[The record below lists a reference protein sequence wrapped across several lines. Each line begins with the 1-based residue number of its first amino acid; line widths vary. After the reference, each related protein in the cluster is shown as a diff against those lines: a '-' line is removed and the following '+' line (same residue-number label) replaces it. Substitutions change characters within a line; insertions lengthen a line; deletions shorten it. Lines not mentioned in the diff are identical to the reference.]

1 MGRKDRKKKITAI
14 GLAAL
19 MILGT
24 LGNTGVTAR
33 AEDTESEA
41 AVEQNVETTESPETE
56 LAVQEMAAEE
66 AESVALQNK
75 EAEEPVAAEAPAEET
90 TPEKPAQEEP
100 KTEETVREEPAPGE
114 TESENAAPEEVK
126 SENENPEEVSAET
139 VPENTVS
146 GETPVETPSEESVST
161 QSAENPDSIVENIAP
176 QTEESGQPVA
186 FTGEV
191 HDLNNTKLTINSEN
205 RDQFNGKVITG
216 TLENQGVNQFV
227 IDGVEISLTFRDLT
241 VQNAGAYN
249 NSPAS
254 GLVLKKGAVLHL
266 TLEGTNVLKA
276 GFAGAG
282 ITVPEG
288 CTLEITGNSTGI
300 LEATGGGGWN
310 AGAGIGA
317 DGRSNQSVG
326 TIIIRG
332 GTVKATGNNSYSYG
346 SVSAASAGIGG
357 TTESKSG
364 TIQITGG
371 TVTAV
376 GGMYAAGIG
385 GGSNGRT
392 EKIEISGGTITVI
405 GGSQYSYSGAAIGS
419 GHNSWNASEG
429 GEKLSCGEILITNG
443 TIHAEGNIGYGT
455 KLDLSENEGGSVDI
469 TGPVQLELT
478 RGEIAPR
485 KAGSTYGYYKTEF
498 QIYDTRLGTETK
510 EHSAI
515 VQVGEQAYS
524 CKLQINEAY
533 TGKLIFGMLDTK
545 GLLKQGTAI
554 KVIDTV
560 TNLFWESSL
569 SFTEEGDHTVSIGKP
584 FYPVNLCFMDSS
596 ITGEIEI
603 KSLKV
608 TDENNEEYT
617 AANGRLANSTVI
629 QPETGKPETGTLRA
643 WLPEG
648 TYTFT
653 IDTGKPE
660 WGTNG
665 VITVQGTVKA
675 DSNGTTIIAYR
686 GDTAVMQD
694 DIDLSKGDITFG
706 VSNGLLTISMT
717 DAEGNARYY
726 ENQPWDLTYTIT
738 TSAVTDHQVRIY
750 LAEDYRLNLKL
761 KNVQIDR
768 TNIGYDFNQLKGAI
782 SLSTEGTVALYL
794 EGENSI
800 RCKTGVILMEKIRN
814 PSQDLLRNCHL
825 IFEESS
831 GSLFASGGQS
841 TPVIGAYSSSG
852 SIEINGGN
860 LTVQASSA
868 YKTKP
873 AAIGVGNEGE
883 AEIKIRGGVIL
894 ASTNGDGT
902 AIGPQRCSDDFQ
914 KDGSASVEIS
924 GGEVTVEN
932 TTGNTALG
940 KTSTNG
946 CNLNISGGNVIVK
959 QGAIDADTLVIAGG
973 SIYRS
978 DGGEA
983 EIRPTAKNGT
993 GADAQNVY
1001 YARADVS
1008 EIYGKNAAV
1017 TGVEG
1022 FQGYQFQNMKTD
1034 DKGVLHIYLPAE
1046 EGNLLSGTFAG
1057 ITYQGTKEDP
1067 IVLSNFQMKLG
1078 QIGTDSADV
1087 EFQGIE
1093 KGGTIY
1099 YTCSGKEASVED
1111 LIQRGTKITLN
1122 GKNGAAKLENLT
1134 PGETYTISAAYVVN
1148 GKHGGVRSYTFRC
1161 ESAEP
1166 PLVNGVYEISTAEQM
1181 VWFGKYVNTDHPE
1194 AKGKLMADIDLSGIT
1209 WEPMCP
1215 DGEGYTG
1222 VFDGNGHVIRNL
1234 SISQSVNNK
1243 RIYNY
1248 RTTGFFAYLGVEAV
1262 LQNLGIENA
1271 EIKTSGLCTYG
1282 GVLVGVAAYAKM
1294 QNCYSSGTIV
1304 FEKVTYAGGVIGY
1317 LFEMNKDQDCSH
1329 LYTTYEKLI
1338 GSNGSSKNIS
1348 PSFFVAKTEGDVKQ
1362 QGTGKTLEQFK
1373 SGEVTWLLNDQKS
1386 DDSVVWRQTL
1396 ATNAFPGF
1404 HGRIVYTN
1412 EAGTYQN
1419 DTFETPT
1426 AELFTFVP
1434 PENLEQNGEKKE
1446 ASVYL
1451 NSGITGM
1458 GTFTVRYKKSDETS
1472 YLASAPTE
1480 AGAYEVWISLSDG
1493 TRYNGGELQMGTFTI
1508 TEPEI
1513 VSVSITWGSLEFEYQ
1528 DSKWNP
1534 ETCKYTESGW
1544 TTTQENDASI
1554 TVTNNGNVDVDVEYR
1569 FTAAEDLTEVKN
1581 LQGIF
1586 VDEEDQPM
1594 YTLSVPADN
1603 VPRKTELRLESDK
1616 PTKSFDKTIGT
1627 INIVIKE

>member
-75 EAEEPVAAEAPAEET
+75 EAEEPVAAEVPAEET

-371 TVTAV
+371 NVTAV

-392 EKIEISGGTITVI
+392 EKIEISGGTITAI
-405 GGSQYSYSGAAIGS
+405 GGSQYNYSGAAIGS

-429 GEKLSCGEILITNG
+429 GEKLSCGEIIISNG
-443 TIHAEGNIGYGT
+443 IIHAEGNIGYGT

-478 RGEIAPR
+478 RGEIVPR
-485 KAGSTYGYYKTEF
+485 KAGSTYKYYQTRF
-498 QIYDTRLGTETK
+498 QIYDTRFGTETA
-510 EHSAI
+510 EHSAV
-515 VQVGEQAYS
+515 VQLGNQMFS
-524 CKLQINEAY
+524 CKLSISEAY
-533 TGKLIFGMLDTK
+533 TGTISLGVVDTQ
-545 GLLKQGTAI
+545 GVLKQD
-554 KVIDTV
+554 IDVNIVDMNANRNWQSTV
-560 TNLFWESSL
+560 
-569 SFTEEGDHTVSIGKP
+569 SFTEEGEQTVSIGKP
-584 FYPVNLCFMDSS
+584 FYPVNLCFMDSA

-883 AEIKIRGGVIL
+883 AEIKIRGG
-894 ASTNGDGT
+894 
-902 AIGPQRCSDDFQ
+902 
-914 KDGSASVEIS
+914 
-924 GGEVTVEN
+924 EVTVEN

-1017 TGVEG
+1017 TDVEG
-1022 FQGYQFQNMKTD
+1022 LQGYQFQNMKTD

-1099 YTCSGKEASVED
+1099 YTCSDKEASVED
-1111 LIQRGTKITLN
+1111 LIQRGTQITLN

-1181 VWFGKYVNTDHPE
+1181 VWFGKYVNTNPE

-1215 DGEGYTG
+1215 DGDGYTG

-1234 SISQSVNNK
+1234 SISQSVNNEW
-1243 RIYNY
+1243 IYNY
-1248 RTTGFFAYLGVEAV
+1248 RTTGFFAYLGAEAV

-1271 EIKTSGLCTYG
+1271 EIKTSDLCTYG

-1304 FEKVTYAGGVIGY
+1304 FKNVTYAGGVIGY

-1348 PSFFVAKTEGDVKQ
+1348 PSFFVAETEGDVKR

-1480 AGAYEVWISLSDG
+1480 AGTYEVWISLSDG

>member
-186 FTGEV
+186 FTGEG

-241 VQNAGAYN
+241 VQNADAYN
-249 NSPAS
+249 NSSAS

-371 TVTAV
+371 NVTAV

-392 EKIEISGGTITVI
+392 EKIEISGGTITAI
-405 GGSQYSYSGAAIGS
+405 GGSQYNYSGAAIGS
-419 GHNSWNASEG
+419 GHNSWNASLG
-429 GEKLSCGEILITNG
+429 GEKLSCGEIIISNG
-443 TIHAEGNIGYGT
+443 IIHAEGNIGYGT

-478 RGEIAPR
+478 RGEIVPR
-485 KAGSTYGYYKTEF
+485 KAGSTYKYYQTRF
-498 QIYDTRLGTETK
+498 QIYDTRFGTETA
-510 EHSAI
+510 EHSAV
-515 VQVGEQAYS
+515 VQLGNQIFS
-524 CKLQINEAY
+524 CKLSISEAY
-533 TGKLIFGMLDTK
+533 TGTISLGVVDTQ
-545 GLLKQGTAI
+545 GVLKQD
-554 KVIDTV
+554 IDVNIVDMNANSNWQSTV
-560 TNLFWESSL
+560 

-584 FYPVNLCFMDSS
+584 FYPVNLCFMDSA

-629 QPETGKPETGTLRA
+629 QTETGKPETGMLHA

-675 DSNGTTIIAYR
+675 DSNGTTILAYR

-717 DAEGNARYY
+717 DAEGKARYY

-738 TSAVTDHQVRIY
+738 TSAVTDHQVRIH

-814 PSQDLLRNCHL
+814 PNQDLLRNCHL

-883 AEIKIRGGVIL
+883 AEIKIR
-894 ASTNGDGT
+894 
-902 AIGPQRCSDDFQ
+902 
-914 KDGSASVEIS
+914 

-1017 TGVEG
+1017 TDVKG

-1099 YTCSGKEASVED
+1099 YTCSDKEASVED
-1111 LIQRGTKITLN
+1111 LIQRGTQITLN

-1181 VWFGKYVNTDHPE
+1181 VWFGKHVNTDPE

-1215 DGEGYTG
+1215 NGKGYTG

-1234 SISQSVNNK
+1234 SISQSVNNE

-1271 EIKTSGLCTYG
+1271 EIKTSDLCTYG

-1304 FEKVTYAGGVIGY
+1304 FENVTYAGGVIGY

-1329 LYTTYEKLI
+1329 LYTTYKKLI

-1348 PSFFVAKTEGDVKQ
+1348 PSFFVAETEGDVKW

-1480 AGAYEVWISLSDG
+1480 AGTYEVWISLSDG

-1569 FTAAEDLTEVKN
+1569 FTAAEDLTEVKS

-1594 YTLSVPADN
+1594 ATLSVPADN

>member
-249 NSPAS
+249 NSSAS

-392 EKIEISGGTITVI
+392 EKIEISGGTITAI

-419 GHNSWNASEG
+419 GHNSWNASKG
-429 GEKLSCGEILITNG
+429 GEKLSCGEIIISNG
-443 TIHAEGNIGYGT
+443 IIHAEGNIGYGT

-478 RGEIAPR
+478 RGEIVPR
-485 KAGSTYGYYKTEF
+485 KAGSTYKYYQTRF
-498 QIYDTRLGTETK
+498 QIYDTRFGTETA
-510 EHSAI
+510 EHSAV
-515 VQVGEQAYS
+515 VQLGNQIFS
-524 CKLQINEAY
+524 CKLSISEAY
-533 TGKLIFGMLDTK
+533 TGTISLGVVDTQ
-545 GLLKQGTAI
+545 GVLKQD
-554 KVIDTV
+554 IDVNIVDMNANSNWQSTV
-560 TNLFWESSL
+560 

-1544 TTTQENDASI
+1544 TTIQENDASI

>member
-33 AEDTESEA
+33 
-41 AVEQNVETTESPETE
+41 
-56 LAVQEMAAEE
+56 AEE

-371 TVTAV
+371 NVTAV

-392 EKIEISGGTITVI
+392 EKIEISGGTITAI
-405 GGSQYSYSGAAIGS
+405 GGSQYNYSGAAIGS
-419 GHNSWNASEG
+419 GHNSWNASLG

-478 RGEIAPR
+478 RGEIVPR
-485 KAGSTYGYYKTEF
+485 KAGSTYKYYQTRF
-498 QIYDTRLGTETK
+498 QIYDTRFGTETA
-510 EHSAI
+510 EHSAV
-515 VQVGEQAYS
+515 VQLGNQMFS
-524 CKLQINEAY
+524 CKLSISEAY
-533 TGKLIFGMLDTK
+533 TGTISLGVVDTQ
-545 GLLKQGTAI
+545 GVLKQD
-554 KVIDTV
+554 IDVNIVDMNANRNWQSTV
-560 TNLFWESSL
+560 
-569 SFTEEGDHTVSIGKP
+569 SFTEEGEQTVSIGKP

-675 DSNGTTIIAYR
+675 DSNGTTILAYR

-868 YKTKP
+868 YETKP

-883 AEIKIRGGVIL
+883 AEIKIR
-894 ASTNGDGT
+894 
-902 AIGPQRCSDDFQ
+902 
-914 KDGSASVEIS
+914 

-1017 TGVEG
+1017 TDVEG

-1099 YTCSGKEASVED
+1099 YTCSDKEASVED
-1111 LIQRGTKITLN
+1111 LIQRGTQITLN

-1134 PGETYTISAAYVVN
+1134 SGETYTISAAYVVN

-1181 VWFGKYVNTDHPE
+1181 VWFGKYVNTDPE

-1234 SISQSVNNK
+1234 SISQSVNNE
-1243 RIYNY
+1243 RIYNH

-1271 EIKTSGLCTYG
+1271 EIKTSDLCTYG

-1304 FEKVTYAGGVIGY
+1304 FENVTYAGGVIGY
-1317 LFEMNKDQDCSH
+1317 LFEMNKAQDCSH

-1348 PSFFVAKTEGDVKQ
+1348 PSFFVAETEGDVKR

-1458 GTFTVRYKKSDETS
+1458 GTFTVRYKKSGGTT

-1480 AGAYEVWISLSDG
+1480 VGAYEVWISLSDG
-1493 TRYNGGELQMGTFTI
+1493 TRYNGGELQIGTFTI

-1513 VSVSITWGSLEFEYQ
+1513 VSVDITWGSLEFKYQ
-1528 DSKWNP
+1528 DGKWDP

-1544 TTTQENDASI
+1544 TTEQEDDASI
-1554 TVTNNGNVDVDVEYR
+1554 TVTNSGNVAVDVEYR
-1569 FTAAEDLTEVKN
+1569 FTTAEDLTEVEH
-1581 LQGIF
+1581 LQGSF
-1586 VDEEDQPM
+1586 VDENEKPLD
-1594 YTLSVPADN
+1594 TLSVPADN
-1603 VPRKTELRLESDK
+1603 MPRKTELRLESDK

-1627 INIVIKE
+1627 ITIVIKE

>member
-241 VQNAGAYN
+241 VQNAGAYS

-392 EKIEISGGTITVI
+392 EKIEISGGTITAI

-429 GEKLSCGEILITNG
+429 GEKLSCGEIIISNG
-443 TIHAEGNIGYGT
+443 IIHAEGNIGYGT

-478 RGEIAPR
+478 RGEIVPR
-485 KAGSTYGYYKTEF
+485 KAGSTYKYYQTRF
-498 QIYDTRLGTETK
+498 QIYDTRFGTETA
-510 EHSAI
+510 EHSAV
-515 VQVGEQAYS
+515 VQLGNQIFS
-524 CKLQINEAY
+524 CKLSISEAY
-533 TGKLIFGMLDTK
+533 TGTISLGVVDTQ
-545 GLLKQGTAI
+545 GVLKQD
-554 KVIDTV
+554 IDVNIVDMNANRNWQSTV
-560 TNLFWESSL
+560 

-1099 YTCSGKEASVED
+1099 YTCSDKEASVED
-1111 LIQRGTKITLN
+1111 LIQRGTQITLN
-1122 GKNGAAKLENLT
+1122 GKNRAAKLENLT

-1234 SISQSVNNK
+1234 SISQSVNNEQ
-1243 RIYNY
+1243 IYNH
-1248 RTTGFFAYLGVEAV
+1248 RTTGFFAYLGVKAV

-1271 EIKTSGLCTYG
+1271 EIKTSDFCTYG

-1304 FEKVTYAGGVIGY
+1304 FENVTYAGGVIGY

-1348 PSFFVAKTEGDVKQ
+1348 PSFFVAETEEDVKL

-1458 GTFTVRYKKSDETS
+1458 GTFTVRYKKSNETS

-1480 AGAYEVWISLSDG
+1480 AGTYEVWISLSDG

-1594 YTLSVPADN
+1594 DTLSVPADN

>member
-249 NSPAS
+249 NSSAS

-392 EKIEISGGTITVI
+392 EKIEISGGTITAI

-498 QIYDTRLGTETK
+498 QIYDTRLGTETE

-1017 TGVEG
+1017 TDVEG
-1022 FQGYQFQNMKTD
+1022 LQGYQFQNMKTD

-1099 YTCSGKEASVED
+1099 YTCSEKEASVED

-1181 VWFGKYVNTDHPE
+1181 VWFGKYVNTDPK
-1194 AKGKLMADIDLSGIT
+1194 AKGKLMADIDLSGIK

-1234 SISQSVNNK
+1234 SISQSVNNE
-1243 RIYNY
+1243 RINNH

-1262 LQNLGIENA
+1262 LRNLGIENA

-1304 FEKVTYAGGVIGY
+1304 FENVTYAGGVIGY
-1317 LFEMNKDQDCSH
+1317 LFEMNKAQDCSH

-1348 PSFFVAKTEGDVKQ
+1348 SSFFVAKTEGDVKQ

-1480 AGAYEVWISLSDG
+1480 AGTYEVWISLSDG

-1594 YTLSVPADN
+1594 ATLSVPADN

>member
-249 NSPAS
+249 NSSAS

-419 GHNSWNASEG
+419 GHNSWNASFG

-498 QIYDTRLGTETK
+498 QIYDTRLGTETE

-584 FYPVNLCFMDSS
+584 FYPVNLCFMDSA

-629 QPETGKPETGTLRA
+629 QTETGKPETGMLHA

-675 DSNGTTIIAYR
+675 DSNGTTILAYR

-914 KDGSASVEIS
+914 TDGSASVEIS

-993 GADAQNVY
+993 GADA
-1001 YARADVS
+1001 
-1008 EIYGKNAAV
+1008 
-1017 TGVEG
+1017 
-1022 FQGYQFQNMKTD
+1022 
-1034 DKGVLHIYLPAE
+1034 
-1046 EGNLLSGTFAG
+1046 
-1057 ITYQGTKEDP
+1057 
-1067 IVLSNFQMKLG
+1067 
-1078 QIGTDSADV
+1078 
-1087 EFQGIE
+1087 
-1093 KGGTIY
+1093 
-1099 YTCSGKEASVED
+1099 
-1111 LIQRGTKITLN
+1111 
-1122 GKNGAAKLENLT
+1122 
-1134 PGETYTISAAYVVN
+1134 
-1148 GKHGGVRSYTFRC
+1148 
-1161 ESAEP
+1161 
-1166 PLVNGVYEISTAEQM
+1166 
-1181 VWFGKYVNTDHPE
+1181 
-1194 AKGKLMADIDLSGIT
+1194 
-1209 WEPMCP
+1209 
-1215 DGEGYTG
+1215 
-1222 VFDGNGHVIRNL
+1222 
-1234 SISQSVNNK
+1234 
-1243 RIYNY
+1243 
-1248 RTTGFFAYLGVEAV
+1248 
-1262 LQNLGIENA
+1262 
-1271 EIKTSGLCTYG
+1271 
-1282 GVLVGVAAYAKM
+1282 
-1294 QNCYSSGTIV
+1294 
-1304 FEKVTYAGGVIGY
+1304 
-1317 LFEMNKDQDCSH
+1317 
-1329 LYTTYEKLI
+1329 
-1338 GSNGSSKNIS
+1338 
-1348 PSFFVAKTEGDVKQ
+1348 
-1362 QGTGKTLEQFK
+1362 
-1373 SGEVTWLLNDQKS
+1373 
-1386 DDSVVWRQTL
+1386 
-1396 ATNAFPGF
+1396 
-1404 HGRIVYTN
+1404 
-1412 EAGTYQN
+1412 
-1419 DTFETPT
+1419 
-1426 AELFTFVP
+1426 
-1434 PENLEQNGEKKE
+1434 
-1446 ASVYL
+1446 
-1451 NSGITGM
+1451 
-1458 GTFTVRYKKSDETS
+1458 
-1472 YLASAPTE
+1472 
-1480 AGAYEVWISLSDG
+1480 
-1493 TRYNGGELQMGTFTI
+1493 
-1508 TEPEI
+1508 
-1513 VSVSITWGSLEFEYQ
+1513 
-1528 DSKWNP
+1528 
-1534 ETCKYTESGW
+1534 
-1544 TTTQENDASI
+1544 
-1554 TVTNNGNVDVDVEYR
+1554 
-1569 FTAAEDLTEVKN
+1569 
-1581 LQGIF
+1581 
-1586 VDEEDQPM
+1586 
-1594 YTLSVPADN
+1594 
-1603 VPRKTELRLESDK
+1603 
-1616 PTKSFDKTIGT
+1616 
-1627 INIVIKE
+1627 

>member
-249 NSPAS
+249 NSSAS

-332 GTVKATGNNSYSYG
+332 GTVKATGNNSYSCG

-392 EKIEISGGTITVI
+392 EKIEISGGTITAI

-419 GHNSWNASEG
+419 GHNSWNASES

-584 FYPVNLCFMDSS
+584 FYPVNLCFMDSA

-629 QPETGKPETGTLRA
+629 QTETGKPETGMLHA

-694 DIDLSKGDITFG
+694 DIDLSKGDIIFG

-717 DAEGNARYY
+717 DAEGKARYY

-883 AEIKIRGGVIL
+883 AEIKIR
-894 ASTNGDGT
+894 
-902 AIGPQRCSDDFQ
+902 
-914 KDGSASVEIS
+914 

-1099 YTCSGKEASVED
+1099 YTCSDKEASVED
-1111 LIQRGTKITLN
+1111 LIQRGTQITLN

-1181 VWFGKYVNTDHPE
+1181 VWFGKYVNTDPK
-1194 AKGKLMADIDLSGIT
+1194 AKGKLMADIDLSGIK

-1234 SISQSVNNK
+1234 SISQSVNNEW
-1243 RIYNY
+1243 INNH

-1262 LQNLGIENA
+1262 LRNLGIENA

-1304 FEKVTYAGGVIGY
+1304 FKNVTYAGGVIGY

-1480 AGAYEVWISLSDG
+1480 AGTYEVWISLSDG

>member
-186 FTGEV
+186 TGEV

-249 NSPAS
+249 NSSAS

-266 TLEGTNVLKA
+266 TLEGTNVLKG

-371 TVTAV
+371 NVTAV

-385 GGSNGRT
+385 GGANGRT
-392 EKIEISGGTITVI
+392 EKIEISSGTITVI

-419 GHNSWNASEG
+419 GHNSWNASKG

-498 QIYDTRLGTETK
+498 QIYDTRLGTETE

-584 FYPVNLCFMDSS
+584 FYPVNLCFMDSA

-675 DSNGTTIIAYR
+675 DSNGTTILAYR

-717 DAEGNARYY
+717 DAEGKARYY
-726 ENQPWDLTYTIT
+726 ENQPWNLTYTIT

-902 AIGPQRCSDDFQ
+902 AIGPQRCSDNFQ
-914 KDGSASVEIS
+914 TDGSASVEIS

-1017 TGVEG
+1017 TDVKG

-1099 YTCSGKEASVED
+1099 YTCSDKEASVED
-1111 LIQRGTKITLN
+1111 LIQRGTQITLN

-1181 VWFGKYVNTDHPE
+1181 VWFGKHVNTDPE

-1215 DGEGYTG
+1215 NGKGYTG

-1243 RIYNY
+1243 RINNH

-1271 EIKTSGLCTYG
+1271 EIKTSDLCTYG

-1304 FEKVTYAGGVIGY
+1304 FKNVTYAGGVIGY

-1329 LYTTYEKLI
+1329 LYTTYKKLI

-1348 PSFFVAKTEGDVKQ
+1348 PSFFVAETKGDVKG

-1480 AGAYEVWISLSDG
+1480 AGTYEVWISLSDG

-1594 YTLSVPADN
+1594 DTPLSVPADN

>member
-249 NSPAS
+249 TSPAS

-317 DGRSNQSVG
+317 DGKSNQSVG

-385 GGSNGRT
+385 GGANGRT
-392 EKIEISGGTITVI
+392 EKIEISSGTITVI

-419 GHNSWNASEG
+419 GHNSWNASKG

-498 QIYDTRLGTETK
+498 QIYDTRLGTETE

-584 FYPVNLCFMDSS
+584 FYPVNLCFMDSA

-629 QPETGKPETGTLRA
+629 QTETGKPETGMLHA

-675 DSNGTTIIAYR
+675 DSNGTTILAYR

-717 DAEGNARYY
+717 DAEGKARYY

-814 PSQDLLRNCHL
+814 PNQDLLRNCHL

-883 AEIKIRGGVIL
+883 AEIKIR
-894 ASTNGDGT
+894 
-902 AIGPQRCSDDFQ
+902 
-914 KDGSASVEIS
+914 

-1017 TGVEG
+1017 TDVKG

-1099 YTCSGKEASVED
+1099 YTCSDKEASVED
-1111 LIQRGTKITLN
+1111 LIQRGTQITLN

-1181 VWFGKYVNTDHPE
+1181 VWFGKHVNTDPE

-1215 DGEGYTG
+1215 NGKGYTG

-1234 SISQSVNNK
+1234 SISQSVNNE

-1271 EIKTSGLCTYG
+1271 EIKTSDLCTYG

-1304 FEKVTYAGGVIGY
+1304 FENVTYAGGVIGY

-1329 LYTTYEKLI
+1329 LYTTYKKLI

-1348 PSFFVAKTEGDVKQ
+1348 PSFFVAETEGDVKW

-1480 AGAYEVWISLSDG
+1480 AGTYEVWISLSDG

-1569 FTAAEDLTEVKN
+1569 FTAAEDLTEVKS

-1594 YTLSVPADN
+1594 ATLSVPADN

>member
-41 AVEQNVETTESPETE
+41 
-56 LAVQEMAAEE
+56 

-126 SENENPEEVSAET
+126 SENENPEKVSAET

-300 LEATGGGGWN
+300 LQATGGGGWN

-371 TVTAV
+371 NVTAV

-392 EKIEISGGTITVI
+392 EKIEISGGTITAI
-405 GGSQYSYSGAAIGS
+405 GGSQYNYSGAAIGS
-419 GHNSWNASEG
+419 GHNSWNASLG

-485 KAGSTYGYYKTEF
+485 KAGSTYKYYQTRF
-498 QIYDTRLGTETK
+498 QIYDTRFGTETA
-510 EHSAI
+510 EHSAV
-515 VQVGEQAYS
+515 VQLGNQMFS
-524 CKLQINEAY
+524 CKLSISEAY
-533 TGKLIFGMLDTK
+533 TGTISLGVVDTQ
-545 GLLKQGTAI
+545 GVLKQD
-554 KVIDTV
+554 IDVNIVDMNANRNWQSTV
-560 TNLFWESSL
+560 
-569 SFTEEGDHTVSIGKP
+569 SFTEEGEQTVSIGKP
-584 FYPVNLCFMDSS
+584 FYPVNLCFMDSA

-675 DSNGTTIIAYR
+675 DSNGTTILAYR

-717 DAEGNARYY
+717 DAEGKARYY
-726 ENQPWDLTYTIT
+726 ENQPWDLIYTIT
-738 TSAVTDHQVRIY
+738 TSDVTDHQVRIY

-814 PSQDLLRNCHL
+814 PNQDLLRNCHL

-883 AEIKIRGGVIL
+883 AEIKIR
-894 ASTNGDGT
+894 
-902 AIGPQRCSDDFQ
+902 
-914 KDGSASVEIS
+914 

-1017 TGVEG
+1017 TDVEG

-1099 YTCSGKEASVED
+1099 YTCSDKEASVED
-1111 LIQRGTKITLN
+1111 LIQRGTQITLN

-1148 GKHGGVRSYTFRC
+1148 GKHGGVRRYTFRC

-1181 VWFGKYVNTDHPE
+1181 VWFGKYVNTDPE

-1234 SISQSVNNK
+1234 SISQSVNNE
-1243 RIYNY
+1243 RIYNH

-1271 EIKTSGLCTYG
+1271 EIKTSDLCTYG

-1304 FEKVTYAGGVIGY
+1304 FENVTYAGGVIGY
-1317 LFEMNKDQDCSH
+1317 LFEMNKAQDCSH

-1348 PSFFVAKTEGDVKQ
+1348 PSFFVAETEGDIKR

-1458 GTFTVRYKKSDETS
+1458 GTFTVRYKKSGGTT

-1480 AGAYEVWISLSDG
+1480 VGAYEVWISLSDG
-1493 TRYNGGELQMGTFTI
+1493 TRYNGGELQIGTFTI

-1513 VSVSITWGSLEFEYQ
+1513 VSVDITWGSLEFKYQ
-1528 DSKWNP
+1528 DGKWDP

-1544 TTTQENDASI
+1544 TTEQEDDASI
-1554 TVTNNGNVDVDVEYR
+1554 TVTNSGNVAVDVEYR
-1569 FTAAEDLTEVKN
+1569 FTTAEDLTEVEH
-1581 LQGIF
+1581 LQGSF
-1586 VDEEDQPM
+1586 VDENEKPLD
-1594 YTLSVPADN
+1594 TLSVPADN
-1603 VPRKTELRLESDK
+1603 MPRKTELRLESDK

-1627 INIVIKE
+1627 ITIVIKE

>member
-249 NSPAS
+249 NSSAS

-371 TVTAV
+371 NVTAV

-429 GEKLSCGEILITNG
+429 GEKLSCGEIIISNG
-443 TIHAEGNIGYGT
+443 IIHAEGNIGYGT

-478 RGEIAPR
+478 RGEIVPR
-485 KAGSTYGYYKTEF
+485 KAGSTYKYYQTRF
-498 QIYDTRLGTETK
+498 QIYDTRFGTETA
-510 EHSAI
+510 EHSAV
-515 VQVGEQAYS
+515 VQLGDQIFS
-524 CKLQINEAY
+524 CKLSISEAY
-533 TGKLIFGMLDTK
+533 TGTISLGVVDTQ
-545 GLLKQGTAI
+545 GVLKQD
-554 KVIDTV
+554 IDVNIVDMNANRNWQSTV
-560 TNLFWESSL
+560 
-569 SFTEEGDHTVSIGKP
+569 SFTEEGEQTVSIGKP

-706 VSNGLLTISMT
+706 VSNGLLTISMR

-868 YKTKP
+868 YEKKP

-914 KDGSASVEIS
+914 TDGSASVEIS

-959 QGAIDADTLVIAGG
+959 RGAIDADTLVIAGG

-1017 TGVEG
+1017 TYVEG
-1022 FQGYQFQNMKTD
+1022 LQGYQFQNMKTD

-1093 KGGTIY
+1093 KGGIIY
-1099 YTCSGKEASVED
+1099 YTCSDKEASVED
-1111 LIQRGTKITLN
+1111 LIQRGTRITLN

-1271 EIKTSGLCTYG
+1271 EIKTSDLCTYG

-1304 FEKVTYAGGVIGY
+1304 FENVAYAGGVIGY

-1338 GSNGSSKNIS
+1338 GSNGSRKNIS
-1348 PSFFVAKTEGDVKQ
+1348 PSFFVAETKGDVKQ

-1458 GTFTVRYKKSDETS
+1458 GTFTVRYKKSGGTT

-1480 AGAYEVWISLSDG
+1480 AGTYEVWISLSDG

-1594 YTLSVPADN
+1594 ATLSVPADN

>member
-914 KDGSASVEIS
+914 TDGSASVEIS

-1017 TGVEG
+1017 TDVEG
-1022 FQGYQFQNMKTD
+1022 LQGYQFQNMKTD
-1034 DKGVLHIYLPAE
+1034 DKGVLHIYLSAE

-1099 YTCSGKEASVED
+1099 YTCSDKEASVED
-1111 LIQRGTKITLN
+1111 LIQRGTQITLN

-1234 SISQSVNNK
+1234 SISQSVNNEW
-1243 RIYNY
+1243 IYNY

-1271 EIKTSGLCTYG
+1271 EIKTSDLCTYG

-1304 FEKVTYAGGVIGY
+1304 FKNVTYAGGVIGY

-1348 PSFFVAKTEGDVKQ
+1348 PSFFVAETKGDVKW

-1480 AGAYEVWISLSDG
+1480 AGTYEVWISLSDG

-1594 YTLSVPADN
+1594 DTLSVPADN

>member
-41 AVEQNVETTESPETE
+41 
-56 LAVQEMAAEE
+56 

-126 SENENPEEVSAET
+126 SENENPEKVSAET

-161 QSAENPDSIVENIAP
+161 QSAEAPDSIVENIAP

-300 LEATGGGGWN
+300 LQATGGGGWN

-371 TVTAV
+371 NVTAV

-392 EKIEISGGTITVI
+392 EKIEISGGTITAI
-405 GGSQYSYSGAAIGS
+405 GGSQYNYSGAAIGS
-419 GHNSWNASEG
+419 GHNSWNASLG

-485 KAGSTYGYYKTEF
+485 KAGSTYKYYQTRF
-498 QIYDTRLGTETK
+498 QIYDTRFGTETA
-510 EHSAI
+510 EHSAV
-515 VQVGEQAYS
+515 VQLGNQMFS
-524 CKLQINEAY
+524 CKLSISEAY
-533 TGKLIFGMLDTK
+533 TGTISLGVVDTQ
-545 GLLKQGTAI
+545 GVLKQD
-554 KVIDTV
+554 IDVNIVDMNANRNWQSTV
-560 TNLFWESSL
+560 
-569 SFTEEGDHTVSIGKP
+569 SFTEEGEQTVSIGKP
-584 FYPVNLCFMDSS
+584 FYPVNLCFMDSA

-675 DSNGTTIIAYR
+675 DSNGTTILAYR

-717 DAEGNARYY
+717 DAEGKARYY
-726 ENQPWDLTYTIT
+726 ENQPWDLIYTIT
-738 TSAVTDHQVRIY
+738 TSDVTDHQVRIY

-814 PSQDLLRNCHL
+814 PNQDLLRNCHL

-883 AEIKIRGGVIL
+883 AEIKIR
-894 ASTNGDGT
+894 
-902 AIGPQRCSDDFQ
+902 
-914 KDGSASVEIS
+914 

-1017 TGVEG
+1017 TDGEG

-1099 YTCSGKEASVED
+1099 YTCSDKEASVED
-1111 LIQRGTKITLN
+1111 LIQGGTQITLN

-1181 VWFGKYVNTDHPE
+1181 VWFGKYVNTYPE

-1215 DGEGYTG
+1215 NGEGYTG

-1243 RIYNY
+1243 WINNH

-1271 EIKTSGLCTYG
+1271 EIKTSDLCTYG

-1304 FEKVTYAGGVIGY
+1304 FENVTYAGGVIGY
-1317 LFEMNKDQDCSH
+1317 LFEMNKAQDCSH
-1329 LYTTYEKLI
+1329 LYTTYKKLI

-1348 PSFFVAKTEGDVKQ
+1348 PSFFVAETEGDVKR
-1362 QGTGKTLEQFK
+1362 QGSTGKTLEQFK

-1480 AGAYEVWISLSDG
+1480 AGTYEVWISLSDG

-1513 VSVSITWGSLEFEYQ
+1513 VSVDITWGSLEFEYQ

-1554 TVTNNGNVDVDVEYR
+1554 TVTNNGNVDVNVEYR
-1569 FTAAEDLTEVKN
+1569 FAAAEDLTEVKS

-1594 YTLSVPADN
+1594 DTLSVPAGGAA
-1603 VPRKTELRLESDK
+1603 KKAELRLDSDK
-1616 PTKSFDKTIGT
+1616 PTASFHKTIGT
-1627 INIVIKE
+1627 IKIVIKE

>member
-66 AESVALQNK
+66 AESVALHNK

-249 NSPAS
+249 NSSAS

-371 TVTAV
+371 NVTAV

-419 GHNSWNASEG
+419 GHNSWNASLG

-629 QPETGKPETGTLRA
+629 QTETGKPETGMLHA

-675 DSNGTTIIAYR
+675 DSNGTTILAYR

-694 DIDLSKGDITFG
+694 DIDLSKGDIIFG

-717 DAEGNARYY
+717 DAEGKARYY

-914 KDGSASVEIS
+914 TDGSASVEIS

-1017 TGVEG
+1017 TDVEG
-1022 FQGYQFQNMKTD
+1022 LQGYQFQNMKTD

-1093 KGGTIY
+1093 KGGTIC
-1099 YTCSGKEASVED
+1099 YTCSDKEASVED
-1111 LIQRGTKITLN
+1111 LIQRGTQITLN

-1181 VWFGKYVNTDHPE
+1181 VWFGKYVNRDPE

-1271 EIKTSGLCTYG
+1271 EIKTSDLCTYG

-1304 FEKVTYAGGVIGY
+1304 FENVIYAGGVIGY

-1348 PSFFVAKTEGDVKQ
+1348 PSFFVAETEGDAKR

-1412 EAGTYQN
+1412 EAGAYQN

-1480 AGAYEVWISLSDG
+1480 AGTYEVWISLSDG

>member
-249 NSPAS
+249 TSPAS

-317 DGRSNQSVG
+317 DGKSNQSVG

-385 GGSNGRT
+385 GGANGRT
-392 EKIEISGGTITVI
+392 EKIEISSGTITVI

-419 GHNSWNASEG
+419 GHNSWNASKG

-498 QIYDTRLGTETK
+498 QIYDTRLGTETE

-584 FYPVNLCFMDSS
+584 FYPVNLCFMDSA

-629 QPETGKPETGTLRA
+629 QTETGKPETGMLHA

-675 DSNGTTIIAYR
+675 DSNGTTILAYR

-717 DAEGNARYY
+717 DAEGKARYY

-814 PSQDLLRNCHL
+814 PNQDLLRNCHL

-1093 KGGTIY
+1093 KGGIIY
-1099 YTCSGKEASVED
+1099 YTCSDKEASVED
-1111 LIQRGTKITLN
+1111 LIQRGTQITLN

-1181 VWFGKYVNTDHPE
+1181 VWFGKYVNTHPE

-1243 RIYNY
+1243 RIYNH

-1271 EIKTSGLCTYG
+1271 EIKTSDLCTYG

-1317 LFEMNKDQDCSH
+1317 LVEMNKDQDCSH

-1348 PSFFVAKTEGDVKQ
+1348 PSFFVAETEGYVKL

-1480 AGAYEVWISLSDG
+1480 AGTYEVWISLSDG

-1594 YTLSVPADN
+1594 YTLSVPAGGAA
-1603 VPRKTELRLESDK
+1603 KKAELRLDSDK
-1616 PTKSFDKTIGT
+1616 PTASFHKTIGT
-1627 INIVIKE
+1627 IKIVIKE

>member
-139 VPENTVS
+139 VSENTVS

-249 NSPAS
+249 NSSAS

-332 GTVKATGNNSYSYG
+332 GTVKATGNNFYSYG

-371 TVTAV
+371 NVTAV

-429 GEKLSCGEILITNG
+429 GEKLSCGEIIISNG
-443 TIHAEGNIGYGT
+443 IIHAEGNIGYGT

-478 RGEIAPR
+478 RGEIVPR
-485 KAGSTYGYYKTEF
+485 KAGSTYKYYQTRF
-498 QIYDTRLGTETK
+498 QIYDTRFGTETA
-510 EHSAI
+510 EHSAV
-515 VQVGEQAYS
+515 VQLGDQIFS
-524 CKLQINEAY
+524 CKLSISEAY
-533 TGKLIFGMLDTK
+533 TGTISLGVVDTQ
-545 GLLKQGTAI
+545 GVLKQD
-554 KVIDTV
+554 IDVNIVDMNANRNWQSTV
-560 TNLFWESSL
+560 
-569 SFTEEGDHTVSIGKP
+569 SFTEEGEQTVSIGKP

-706 VSNGLLTISMT
+706 VSNGLLTISMR

-868 YKTKP
+868 YEKKP

-914 KDGSASVEIS
+914 TDGSASVEIS

-1017 TGVEG
+1017 TYVEG
-1022 FQGYQFQNMKTD
+1022 LQGYQFQNMKTD

-1093 KGGTIY
+1093 KGGIIY
-1099 YTCSGKEASVED
+1099 YTCSDKEASVED
-1111 LIQRGTKITLN
+1111 LIQRGTQITLN

-1271 EIKTSGLCTYG
+1271 EIKTSDLCTYG

-1304 FEKVTYAGGVIGY
+1304 FENVAYAGGVIGY

-1338 GSNGSSKNIS
+1338 GSNGSRKNIS
-1348 PSFFVAKTEGDVKQ
+1348 PSFFVAETKGDVKQ

-1458 GTFTVRYKKSDETS
+1458 GTFTVRYKKSGGTT

-1480 AGAYEVWISLSDG
+1480 AGTYEVWISLSDG

-1594 YTLSVPADN
+1594 ATLSVPADN

>member
-332 GTVKATGNNSYSYG
+332 GTVKATGNNSCSYG

-392 EKIEISGGTITVI
+392 EKIEIRGGTITVI

-419 GHNSWNASEG
+419 GHNSWNASLG

-455 KLDLSENEGGSVDI
+455 KLDFSENEGGSVDI

-629 QPETGKPETGTLRA
+629 QTETGKPETGMLHA

-675 DSNGTTIIAYR
+675 DSNGTTILAYR

-694 DIDLSKGDITFG
+694 DIDLSKGDIIFG

-717 DAEGNARYY
+717 DAEGKARYY

-914 KDGSASVEIS
+914 TDGSASVEIS

-1017 TGVEG
+1017 TDVEG
-1022 FQGYQFQNMKTD
+1022 LQGYQFQNMKTD

-1099 YTCSGKEASVED
+1099 YTCSDKEASVED
-1111 LIQRGTKITLN
+1111 LIQRGTQITLN

-1234 SISQSVNNK
+1234 SISQSVNNEW
-1243 RIYNY
+1243 IYNY
-1248 RTTGFFAYLGVEAV
+1248 RTTGFFAYLGVGAV

-1271 EIKTSGLCTYG
+1271 EIKTSDLRTYG

-1304 FEKVTYAGGVIGY
+1304 FENVTYAGGVIGY
-1317 LFEMNKDQDCSH
+1317 LFEMNKAQDCSH

-1348 PSFFVAKTEGDVKQ
+1348 SSFFVAKTEGDVKQ

-1480 AGAYEVWISLSDG
+1480 AGTYEVWISLSDG

-1594 YTLSVPADN
+1594 ATLSVPADN

>member
-41 AVEQNVETTESPETE
+41 A
-56 LAVQEMAAEE
+56 
-66 AESVALQNK
+66 ESVALQNK

-90 TPEKPAQEEP
+90 TPEKPAQAEP

-161 QSAENPDSIVENIAP
+161 QSAEAPDSIVENIAP

-241 VQNAGAYN
+241 VQNAGAYS

-371 TVTAV
+371 NVTAV

-385 GGSNGRT
+385 GGSDGRT
-392 EKIEISGGTITVI
+392 EKIEISGGTITAI

-429 GEKLSCGEILITNG
+429 GEKLSCGEIIISNG
-443 TIHAEGNIGYGT
+443 IIHAEGNIGYGT

-478 RGEIAPR
+478 RGEIVPR
-485 KAGSTYGYYKTEF
+485 KAGSTYKYYQTRF
-498 QIYDTRLGTETK
+498 QIYDTRFGTETA
-510 EHSAI
+510 EHSAV
-515 VQVGEQAYS
+515 VQLGNQIFS
-524 CKLQINEAY
+524 CKLSISEAY
-533 TGKLIFGMLDTK
+533 TGTISLGVVDTQ
-545 GLLKQGTAI
+545 GVLKQD
-554 KVIDTV
+554 IDVNIVDMNANRNWQSTV
-560 TNLFWESSL
+560 

-675 DSNGTTIIAYR
+675 DSNGTTILAYR

-726 ENQPWDLTYTIT
+726 ENQPWDLIYTIT

-860 LTVQASSA
+860 LTVQARSA
-868 YKTKP
+868 YETKP

-883 AEIKIRGGVIL
+883 AEIKIR
-894 ASTNGDGT
+894 
-902 AIGPQRCSDDFQ
+902 
-914 KDGSASVEIS
+914 

-1017 TGVEG
+1017 TDVEG

-1034 DKGVLHIYLPAE
+1034 DKGVLHIYLSAE

-1099 YTCSGKEASVED
+1099 YTCSDKEASVED
-1111 LIQRGTKITLN
+1111 LIQRGTQITLN

-1148 GKHGGVRSYTFRC
+1148 GKHGGVRRYTFRC

-1181 VWFGKYVNTDHPE
+1181 VWFGKYVNTDPE

-1215 DGEGYTG
+1215 DREGYTG

-1234 SISQSVNNK
+1234 SISQSVNNE
-1243 RIYNY
+1243 RIYNH

-1271 EIKTSGLCTYG
+1271 EIKTSDLCTYG

-1304 FEKVTYAGGVIGY
+1304 FENVTYAGGVIGY
-1317 LFEMNKDQDCSH
+1317 LFEMNKAQDCSH

-1348 PSFFVAKTEGDVKQ
+1348 PSFFVAETEGDIKR
-1362 QGTGKTLEQFK
+1362 QGTGGKTLEQFK

-1480 AGAYEVWISLSDG
+1480 VGAYEVWISLSDG
-1493 TRYNGGELQMGTFTI
+1493 TRYNGGELQIGTFTI

-1513 VSVSITWGSLEFEYQ
+1513 VSVDITWGSLEFKYQ
-1528 DSKWNP
+1528 DGKWDP

-1544 TTTQENDASI
+1544 TTEQEDDASI
-1554 TVTNNGNVDVDVEYR
+1554 TVTNSGNVAVDVEYR
-1569 FTAAEDLTEVKN
+1569 FTTAEDLTEVEH
-1581 LQGIF
+1581 LQGSF
-1586 VDEEDQPM
+1586 VDENEKPLD
-1594 YTLSVPADN
+1594 TLSVPADN
-1603 VPRKTELRLESDK
+1603 MPRKTELRLESDK

-1627 INIVIKE
+1627 ITIVIKE

>member
-1 MGRKDRKKKITAI
+1 M
-14 GLAAL
+14 
-19 MILGT
+19 
-24 LGNTGVTAR
+24 
-33 AEDTESEA
+33 
-41 AVEQNVETTESPETE
+41 
-56 LAVQEMAAEE
+56 
-66 AESVALQNK
+66 
-75 EAEEPVAAEAPAEET
+75 
-90 TPEKPAQEEP
+90 
-100 KTEETVREEPAPGE
+100 REEPAPGE

-371 TVTAV
+371 NVTAV

-392 EKIEISGGTITVI
+392 EKIEISGGTITAI
-405 GGSQYSYSGAAIGS
+405 GGSQYNYSGAAIGS
-419 GHNSWNASEG
+419 GHNSWNASKG
-429 GEKLSCGEILITNG
+429 GEKLSCGEIIISNG
-443 TIHAEGNIGYGT
+443 IIHAEGNIGYGT

-478 RGEIAPR
+478 RGEIVPR
-485 KAGSTYGYYKTEF
+485 KAGSTYKYYQTRF
-498 QIYDTRLGTETK
+498 QIYDTRFGTETA
-510 EHSAI
+510 EHSAV
-515 VQVGEQAYS
+515 VQLGNQMFS
-524 CKLQINEAY
+524 CKLSISEAY
-533 TGKLIFGMLDTK
+533 TGTISLGVVDTQ
-545 GLLKQGTAI
+545 GVLKQDI
-554 KVIDTV
+554 NVNIIDMNANRNWQSTV
-560 TNLFWESSL
+560 
-569 SFTEEGDHTVSIGKP
+569 SFTEEGEQTVSIGKP

-629 QPETGKPETGTLRA
+629 QTETGKPETGMLHA

-675 DSNGTTIIAYR
+675 DSNGTTILAYR

-717 DAEGNARYY
+717 DAEGKARYY

-738 TSAVTDHQVRIY
+738 TSDVTDHQVRIY

-814 PSQDLLRNCHL
+814 PNQDLLRNCHL

-883 AEIKIRGGVIL
+883 AEIKIR
-894 ASTNGDGT
+894 
-902 AIGPQRCSDDFQ
+902 
-914 KDGSASVEIS
+914 

-1017 TGVEG
+1017 TDVKG

-1099 YTCSGKEASVED
+1099 YYYTCSDKEASVED
-1111 LIQRGTKITLN
+1111 LIQRGTQITLN

-1181 VWFGKYVNTDHPE
+1181 VWFGKYVNTDPE

-1215 DGEGYTG
+1215 NGKGYTG

-1234 SISQSVNNK
+1234 SISQSVNNE

-1262 LQNLGIENA
+1262 LRNLGIENA
-1271 EIKTSGLCTYG
+1271 EIKTSDLCTYG

-1304 FEKVTYAGGVIGY
+1304 FENVTYAGGVIGY

-1329 LYTTYEKLI
+1329 LYTTYKKLI

-1348 PSFFVAKTEGDVKQ
+1348 PSFFVAETEGDVKR
-1362 QGTGKTLEQFK
+1362 QGSTGKTLEQFK

-1480 AGAYEVWISLSDG
+1480 AGTYEVWISLSDG

-1513 VSVSITWGSLEFEYQ
+1513 VSVGITWGSLEFEYQ

-1594 YTLSVPADN
+1594 NTLSVPADN

>member
-41 AVEQNVETTESPETE
+41 
-56 LAVQEMAAEE
+56 

-371 TVTAV
+371 NVTAV

-392 EKIEISGGTITVI
+392 EKIEISGGTITAI
-405 GGSQYSYSGAAIGS
+405 GGSQYNYSGAAIGS
-419 GHNSWNASEG
+419 GHNSWTASEG

-498 QIYDTRLGTETK
+498 QIYDTRLGTETE

-515 VQVGEQAYS
+515 VQVGKQAYS

-629 QPETGKPETGTLRA
+629 QTETGKPETGMLHA

-675 DSNGTTIIAYR
+675 DSNGTTILAYR

-717 DAEGNARYY
+717 DAEGKARYY
-726 ENQPWDLTYTIT
+726 ENQPWDLIYTIT
-738 TSAVTDHQVRIY
+738 TSDVTDHQVRIY

-800 RCKTGVILMEKIRN
+800 LCKTGVILMEKIRN
-814 PSQDLLRNCHL
+814 PNQDLLRNCHL

-868 YKTKP
+868 YETKP

-883 AEIKIRGGVIL
+883 AEIKIR
-894 ASTNGDGT
+894 
-902 AIGPQRCSDDFQ
+902 
-914 KDGSASVEIS
+914 

-1017 TGVEG
+1017 TDGEG

-1099 YTCSGKEASVED
+1099 YTCSDKEASVED
-1111 LIQRGTKITLN
+1111 LIQRGTQITLN

-1181 VWFGKYVNTDHPE
+1181 VWFGKYVNTYPE

-1215 DGEGYTG
+1215 NGEGYTG

-1243 RIYNY
+1243 WINNH

-1271 EIKTSGLCTYG
+1271 EIKTSDLCTYG

-1304 FEKVTYAGGVIGY
+1304 FENVTYAGGVIGY
-1317 LFEMNKDQDCSH
+1317 LFEMNKAQDCSH
-1329 LYTTYEKLI
+1329 LYTTYKKLI

-1348 PSFFVAKTEGDVKQ
+1348 PSFFVAETEGDVKR
-1362 QGTGKTLEQFK
+1362 QGSTGKTLEQFK

-1480 AGAYEVWISLSDG
+1480 AGTYEVWISLSDG

-1513 VSVSITWGSLEFEYQ
+1513 VSVDITWGSLEFEYQ

-1554 TVTNNGNVDVDVEYR
+1554 TVTNNGNVDVNVEYR
-1569 FTAAEDLTEVKN
+1569 FAAAEDLTEVKS

-1594 YTLSVPADN
+1594 DTLSVPAGGAA
-1603 VPRKTELRLESDK
+1603 KKAELRLDSDK
-1616 PTKSFDKTIGT
+1616 PTASFHKTIGT
-1627 INIVIKE
+1627 IKIVIKE

>member
-41 AVEQNVETTESPETE
+41 AVEQNVKTTESPETE
-56 LAVQEMAAEE
+56 LAVQEMA
-66 AESVALQNK
+66 
-75 EAEEPVAAEAPAEET
+75 AEET

-146 GETPVETPSEESVST
+146 GEIPVETPSEESVST
-161 QSAENPDSIVENIAP
+161 QSAEAPDSIVENIAP

-266 TLEGTNVLKA
+266 TLEGTNVLKG

-371 TVTAV
+371 NVTAV

-392 EKIEISGGTITVI
+392 EKIEISGGTITAI
-405 GGSQYSYSGAAIGS
+405 GGSQYNYSGAAIGS
-419 GHNSWNASEG
+419 GHNSWNASKG
-429 GEKLSCGEILITNG
+429 GEKLSCGEIIISNG
-443 TIHAEGNIGYGT
+443 IIHAEGNIGYGT

-478 RGEIAPR
+478 RGEIVPR
-485 KAGSTYGYYKTEF
+485 KAGSTYKYYQTRF
-498 QIYDTRLGTETK
+498 QIYDTRFGTETA
-510 EHSAI
+510 EHSAV
-515 VQVGEQAYS
+515 VQLGNQMFS
-524 CKLQINEAY
+524 CKLSISEAY
-533 TGKLIFGMLDTK
+533 TGTISLGVVDTQ
-545 GLLKQGTAI
+545 GVLKQDI
-554 KVIDTV
+554 NVNIIDMNANRNWQSTV
-560 TNLFWESSL
+560 
-569 SFTEEGDHTVSIGKP
+569 SFTEEGEQTVSIGKP

-629 QPETGKPETGTLRA
+629 QTETGKPETGMLHA

-675 DSNGTTIIAYR
+675 DSNGTTILAYR

-717 DAEGNARYY
+717 DAEGKARYY

-814 PSQDLLRNCHL
+814 PNQDLLRNCHL

-883 AEIKIRGGVIL
+883 AEIKIR
-894 ASTNGDGT
+894 
-902 AIGPQRCSDDFQ
+902 
-914 KDGSASVEIS
+914 

-1017 TGVEG
+1017 TDVKG

-1057 ITYQGTKEDP
+1057 IAYQGTKEDP

-1099 YTCSGKEASVED
+1099 YTCSDKEASVED
-1111 LIQRGTKITLN
+1111 LIKRGTQITLN

-1181 VWFGKYVNTDHPE
+1181 VWFGKHVNTDPE

-1215 DGEGYTG
+1215 NGKGYTG

-1234 SISQSVNNK
+1234 SISQSVNNE

-1271 EIKTSGLCTYG
+1271 EIKTSDLCTYG

-1304 FEKVTYAGGVIGY
+1304 FENVTYAGGVIGY

-1329 LYTTYEKLI
+1329 LYTTYKKLI

-1348 PSFFVAKTEGDVKQ
+1348 PSFFVAETEGDVKW

-1458 GTFTVRYKKSDETS
+1458 GTFTVRYKKSGGTT

-1480 AGAYEVWISLSDG
+1480 VGAYEVWISLSDG
-1493 TRYNGGELQMGTFTI
+1493 TRYNGGELQIGTFTI

-1513 VSVSITWGSLEFEYQ
+1513 VSVDITWGSLEFKYQ
-1528 DSKWNP
+1528 DGKWDP

-1544 TTTQENDASI
+1544 TTEQEDDASI
-1554 TVTNNGNVDVDVEYR
+1554 TVTNSGNVAVDVEYR
-1569 FTAAEDLTEVKN
+1569 FTTAEDLTEVEH
-1581 LQGIF
+1581 LQGSF
-1586 VDEEDQPM
+1586 VDENEKPLD
-1594 YTLSVPADN
+1594 TLSVPADN
-1603 VPRKTELRLESDK
+1603 MPRKTELRLESDK

-1627 INIVIKE
+1627 ITIVIKE

>member
-191 HDLNNTKLTINSEN
+191 HDLNNTNLTINSEN

-249 NSPAS
+249 NSSAS

-392 EKIEISGGTITVI
+392 EKIEISGGTITAI

-498 QIYDTRLGTETK
+498 QIYDTRLGTETE

-1017 TGVEG
+1017 TDVEG
-1022 FQGYQFQNMKTD
+1022 LQGYQFQNMKTD

-1093 KGGTIY
+1093 KGDTIY
-1099 YTCSGKEASVED
+1099 YTCSEKEASVED

-1181 VWFGKYVNTDHPE
+1181 VWFGKYVNTDPK
-1194 AKGKLMADIDLSGIT
+1194 AKGKLMADIDLSGIK

-1234 SISQSVNNK
+1234 SISQSVNNE
-1243 RIYNY
+1243 RINNH

-1262 LQNLGIENA
+1262 LRNLGIENA

-1304 FEKVTYAGGVIGY
+1304 FKNVTYAGGVIGY

-1480 AGAYEVWISLSDG
+1480 AGTYEVWISLSDG

>member
-914 KDGSASVEIS
+914 TDGSASVEIS

-1017 TGVEG
+1017 TDVEG
-1022 FQGYQFQNMKTD
+1022 LQGYQFQNMKTD
-1034 DKGVLHIYLPAE
+1034 DKGVLHIYLSAE

-1099 YTCSGKEASVED
+1099 YTCSDKEASVED
-1111 LIQRGTKITLN
+1111 LIQRGTQITLN

-1234 SISQSVNNK
+1234 SISQSVNNEW
-1243 RIYNY
+1243 IYNY

>member
-41 AVEQNVETTESPETE
+41 
-56 LAVQEMAAEE
+56 

-126 SENENPEEVSAET
+126 SENENPEKVSAET

-146 GETPVETPSEESVST
+146 GETPVETLSEESVST

-371 TVTAV
+371 NVTAV

-392 EKIEISGGTITVI
+392 EKIEISGGTITAI
-405 GGSQYSYSGAAIGS
+405 GGSQYNYSGAAIGS
-419 GHNSWNASEG
+419 GHNSWNASLG

-478 RGEIAPR
+478 RGEIVPR
-485 KAGSTYGYYKTEF
+485 KAGSTYKYYQTRF
-498 QIYDTRLGTETK
+498 QIYDTRFGTETA
-510 EHSAI
+510 EHSAV
-515 VQVGEQAYS
+515 VQLGNQMFS
-524 CKLQINEAY
+524 CKLSISEAY
-533 TGKLIFGMLDTK
+533 TGTISLGVVDTQ
-545 GLLKQGTAI
+545 GVLKQDINVNIVDMNANRNWQS
-554 KVIDTV
+554 TV
-560 TNLFWESSL
+560 
-569 SFTEEGDHTVSIGKP
+569 SFTEEGEQTVSIGKP

-629 QPETGKPETGTLRA
+629 QTETGKPETGMLHA

-675 DSNGTTIIAYR
+675 DSNGTTILAYR

-717 DAEGNARYY
+717 DAEGKARYY

-814 PSQDLLRNCHL
+814 PNQDLLRNCHL

-883 AEIKIRGGVIL
+883 AEIKIR
-894 ASTNGDGT
+894 
-902 AIGPQRCSDDFQ
+902 
-914 KDGSASVEIS
+914 

-1017 TGVEG
+1017 TDVKG

-1057 ITYQGTKEDP
+1057 IAYQGTKEDP

-1099 YTCSGKEASVED
+1099 YTCSDKEASVED
-1111 LIQRGTKITLN
+1111 LIQSGTQITLN

-1181 VWFGKYVNTDHPE
+1181 VWFGKHVNTDPE

-1215 DGEGYTG
+1215 NGKGYTG

-1234 SISQSVNNK
+1234 SISQSVNNE

-1271 EIKTSGLCTYG
+1271 EIKTSDLCTYG

-1304 FEKVTYAGGVIGY
+1304 FENVTYAGGVIGY

-1329 LYTTYEKLI
+1329 LYTTYKKLI

-1348 PSFFVAKTEGDVKQ
+1348 PSFFVAETEGDVKW

-1458 GTFTVRYKKSDETS
+1458 GTFTVRYKKSGGTT

-1480 AGAYEVWISLSDG
+1480 VGAYEVWISLSDG
-1493 TRYNGGELQMGTFTI
+1493 TRYNGGELQIGTFTI
-1508 TEPEI
+1508 TEPAI
-1513 VSVSITWGSLEFEYQ
+1513 VSVDITWGSLEFKYQ
-1528 DSKWNP
+1528 DGKWDP

-1544 TTTQENDASI
+1544 TTEQEDDASI
-1554 TVTNNGNVDVDVEYR
+1554 TVTNSGNVAVDVEYR
-1569 FTAAEDLTEVKN
+1569 FTTAEDLTEVEH
-1581 LQGIF
+1581 LQGSF
-1586 VDEEDQPM
+1586 VDENEKPLD
-1594 YTLSVPADN
+1594 TLSVPADN
-1603 VPRKTELRLESDK
+1603 MPRKTELRLESDK

-1627 INIVIKE
+1627 ITIVIKE

>member
-249 NSPAS
+249 NSSAS

-332 GTVKATGNNSYSYG
+332 GTVKATGNNSYSHG

-419 GHNSWNASEG
+419 GHNSWNASVD

-629 QPETGKPETGTLRA
+629 QTETGKPETGMLHA

-1017 TGVEG
+1017 TDVEG
-1022 FQGYQFQNMKTD
+1022 LQGYQFQNMKTD

-1099 YTCSGKEASVED
+1099 YTCSDKEASVED
-1111 LIQRGTKITLN
+1111 LIQRGTQITLN

-1181 VWFGKYVNTDHPE
+1181 VWFGKHVNTDPK
-1194 AKGKLMADIDLSGIT
+1194 AKGKLMADIDLSGIK

-1215 DGEGYTG
+1215 NREGYTG

-1234 SISQSVNNK
+1234 SISQSVNNEW
-1243 RIYNY
+1243 IYNH
-1248 RTTGFFAYLGVEAV
+1248 RTTGFFAYLGEEAV
-1262 LQNLGIENA
+1262 LRNLGIENA
-1271 EIKTSGLCTYG
+1271 EIKTSDLCTYG

-1304 FEKVTYAGGVIGY
+1304 FKNVTYAGGVIGY

-1480 AGAYEVWISLSDG
+1480 AGTYEVWISLSDG

>member
-249 NSPAS
+249 NNPAS

-371 TVTAV
+371 NVTAV

-429 GEKLSCGEILITNG
+429 GEKLSCGEIIISDG
-443 TIHAEGNIGYGT
+443 IIHAEGNIGYGT

-478 RGEIAPR
+478 RGEIVPR
-485 KAGSTYGYYKTEF
+485 KAGSTYKYYQTRF
-498 QIYDTRLGTETK
+498 QIYDTRFGTETA
-510 EHSAI
+510 EHSAV
-515 VQVGEQAYS
+515 VQLGNQIFS
-524 CKLQINEAY
+524 CKLSISEAY
-533 TGKLIFGMLDTK
+533 TGTISLGVVDTQ
-545 GLLKQGTAI
+545 GVLKQD
-554 KVIDTV
+554 IDVNIVDMNANRNWQSTV
-560 TNLFWESSL
+560 
-569 SFTEEGDHTVSIGKP
+569 SFTEEGEQTVSIGKP

-629 QPETGKPETGTLRA
+629 QTETGKPETGMLHA

-675 DSNGTTIIAYR
+675 DSNGTTILAYR

-726 ENQPWDLTYTIT
+726 ENQPWDLIYTIT

-883 AEIKIRGGVIL
+883 AEIKIRGG
-894 ASTNGDGT
+894 
-902 AIGPQRCSDDFQ
+902 
-914 KDGSASVEIS
+914 
-924 GGEVTVEN
+924 EVTVEN

-1017 TGVEG
+1017 TDVEG

-1099 YTCSGKEASVED
+1099 YTCSDKEASVED
-1111 LIQRGTKITLN
+1111 LIQRGTQITLN

-1181 VWFGKYVNTDHPE
+1181 VWFGKYVNTDPE
-1194 AKGKLMADIDLSGIT
+1194 AKGKLMADIDLSGIK

-1215 DGEGYTG
+1215 NRKGYTG

-1234 SISQSVNNK
+1234 SISQSVNNE
-1243 RIYNY
+1243 RINNH

-1262 LQNLGIENA
+1262 LRNLGIENA
-1271 EIKTSGLCTYG
+1271 EIKTSDLCTYG

-1304 FEKVTYAGGVIGY
+1304 FENVTYAGGVIGY
-1317 LFEMNKDQDCSH
+1317 LFEMNKAQDCSH
-1329 LYTTYEKLI
+1329 LYTTYKKLI

-1348 PSFFVAKTEGDVKQ
+1348 PSFFVAETEGDVKR
-1362 QGTGKTLEQFK
+1362 QGSTGKTLEQFK

-1480 AGAYEVWISLSDG
+1480 AGTYEVWISLSDG

-1554 TVTNNGNVDVDVEYR
+1554 TVTNNGNVDVNVEYH
-1569 FTAAEDLTEVKN
+1569 FAAAEDLTEVKS

-1594 YTLSVPADN
+1594 DTLSVPAGGAA
-1603 VPRKTELRLESDK
+1603 KKAELRLDSDK
-1616 PTKSFDKTIGT
+1616 PTASFHKTIGT
-1627 INIVIKE
+1627 IKIVIKE

>member
-371 TVTAV
+371 NVTAV

-392 EKIEISGGTITVI
+392 EKIEISGGTITAI
-405 GGSQYSYSGAAIGS
+405 GGSQYNYSGAAIGS

-429 GEKLSCGEILITNG
+429 GEKLSCGEIIISNG
-443 TIHAEGNIGYGT
+443 IIHAEGNIGYGT

-478 RGEIAPR
+478 RGEIVPR
-485 KAGSTYGYYKTEF
+485 KAGSTYKYYQTRF
-498 QIYDTRLGTETK
+498 QIYDTRFGTETA
-510 EHSAI
+510 EHSAV
-515 VQVGEQAYS
+515 VQLGNQMFS
-524 CKLQINEAY
+524 CKLSISEAY
-533 TGKLIFGMLDTK
+533 TGTISLGVVDTQ
-545 GLLKQGTAI
+545 GVLKQD
-554 KVIDTV
+554 IDVNIVDMNANRNWQSTV
-560 TNLFWESSL
+560 
-569 SFTEEGDHTVSIGKP
+569 SFTEEGEQTVSIGKP
-584 FYPVNLCFMDSS
+584 FYPVNLCFMDSA

-883 AEIKIRGGVIL
+883 AEIKIRGG
-894 ASTNGDGT
+894 
-902 AIGPQRCSDDFQ
+902 
-914 KDGSASVEIS
+914 
-924 GGEVTVEN
+924 EVTVEN

-1017 TGVEG
+1017 TDVEG
-1022 FQGYQFQNMKTD
+1022 LQGYQFQNMKTD

-1099 YTCSGKEASVED
+1099 YTCSDKEASVED
-1111 LIQRGTKITLN
+1111 LIQRGTQITLN

-1181 VWFGKYVNTDHPE
+1181 VWFGKYVNTNPE

-1215 DGEGYTG
+1215 DGDGYTG

-1234 SISQSVNNK
+1234 SISQSVNNEW
-1243 RIYNY
+1243 IYNY
-1248 RTTGFFAYLGVEAV
+1248 RTTGFFAYLGAEAV

-1271 EIKTSGLCTYG
+1271 EIKTSDLCTYG

-1304 FEKVTYAGGVIGY
+1304 FKNVTYAGGVIGY

-1348 PSFFVAKTEGDVKQ
+1348 PSFFVAETEGDVKR

-1480 AGAYEVWISLSDG
+1480 AGTYEVWISLSDG

>member
-249 NSPAS
+249 NSSAS

-419 GHNSWNASEG
+419 GHNFWNASEG
-429 GEKLSCGEILITNG
+429 GEKLSCGEIIISNG
-443 TIHAEGNIGYGT
+443 IIHAEGNIGYGT

-478 RGEIAPR
+478 RGEIVPR
-485 KAGSTYGYYKTEF
+485 KAGSTYKYYQTRF
-498 QIYDTRLGTETK
+498 QIYDTRFGTETA
-510 EHSAI
+510 EHSAV
-515 VQVGEQAYS
+515 VQLGNQMFS
-524 CKLQINEAY
+524 CKLSISEAY
-533 TGKLIFGMLDTK
+533 TGTISLGVVDTQ
-545 GLLKQGTAI
+545 GVLKQD
-554 KVIDTV
+554 IDVNIVDMNANRNWQSTV
-560 TNLFWESSL
+560 

-584 FYPVNLCFMDSS
+584 FYPVNLCFMDSA

-629 QPETGKPETGTLRA
+629 QTETGKPETGMLHA

-675 DSNGTTIIAYR
+675 DSNGTTILAYR

-706 VSNGLLTISMT
+706 VSNGLLTILMT
-717 DAEGNARYY
+717 DAKGNARYY

-800 RCKTGVILMEKIRN
+800 RCKTGVILMEKLRN

-860 LTVQASSA
+860 APPSKRQLCS
-868 YKTKP
+868 
-873 AAIGVGNEGE
+873 
-883 AEIKIRGGVIL
+883 IRRV
-894 ASTNGDGT
+894 DG
-902 AIGPQRCSDDFQ
+902 
-914 KDGSASVEIS
+914 
-924 GGEVTVEN
+924 
-932 TTGNTALG
+932 
-940 KTSTNG
+940 
-946 CNLNISGGNVIVK
+946 
-959 QGAIDADTLVIAGG
+959 
-973 SIYRS
+973 
-978 DGGEA
+978 
-983 EIRPTAKNGT
+983 
-993 GADAQNVY
+993 
-1001 YARADVS
+1001 
-1008 EIYGKNAAV
+1008 
-1017 TGVEG
+1017 
-1022 FQGYQFQNMKTD
+1022 
-1034 DKGVLHIYLPAE
+1034 
-1046 EGNLLSGTFAG
+1046 
-1057 ITYQGTKEDP
+1057 
-1067 IVLSNFQMKLG
+1067 
-1078 QIGTDSADV
+1078 
-1087 EFQGIE
+1087 
-1093 KGGTIY
+1093 
-1099 YTCSGKEASVED
+1099 
-1111 LIQRGTKITLN
+1111 
-1122 GKNGAAKLENLT
+1122 
-1134 PGETYTISAAYVVN
+1134 
-1148 GKHGGVRSYTFRC
+1148 
-1161 ESAEP
+1161 
-1166 PLVNGVYEISTAEQM
+1166 
-1181 VWFGKYVNTDHPE
+1181 
-1194 AKGKLMADIDLSGIT
+1194 
-1209 WEPMCP
+1209 
-1215 DGEGYTG
+1215 
-1222 VFDGNGHVIRNL
+1222 
-1234 SISQSVNNK
+1234 
-1243 RIYNY
+1243 
-1248 RTTGFFAYLGVEAV
+1248 
-1262 LQNLGIENA
+1262 
-1271 EIKTSGLCTYG
+1271 
-1282 GVLVGVAAYAKM
+1282 
-1294 QNCYSSGTIV
+1294 
-1304 FEKVTYAGGVIGY
+1304 
-1317 LFEMNKDQDCSH
+1317 
-1329 LYTTYEKLI
+1329 
-1338 GSNGSSKNIS
+1338 
-1348 PSFFVAKTEGDVKQ
+1348 
-1362 QGTGKTLEQFK
+1362 
-1373 SGEVTWLLNDQKS
+1373 
-1386 DDSVVWRQTL
+1386 
-1396 ATNAFPGF
+1396 
-1404 HGRIVYTN
+1404 
-1412 EAGTYQN
+1412 
-1419 DTFETPT
+1419 
-1426 AELFTFVP
+1426 
-1434 PENLEQNGEKKE
+1434 
-1446 ASVYL
+1446 
-1451 NSGITGM
+1451 
-1458 GTFTVRYKKSDETS
+1458 
-1472 YLASAPTE
+1472 
-1480 AGAYEVWISLSDG
+1480 
-1493 TRYNGGELQMGTFTI
+1493 
-1508 TEPEI
+1508 
-1513 VSVSITWGSLEFEYQ
+1513 
-1528 DSKWNP
+1528 
-1534 ETCKYTESGW
+1534 
-1544 TTTQENDASI
+1544 
-1554 TVTNNGNVDVDVEYR
+1554 
-1569 FTAAEDLTEVKN
+1569 
-1581 LQGIF
+1581 
-1586 VDEEDQPM
+1586 
-1594 YTLSVPADN
+1594 
-1603 VPRKTELRLESDK
+1603 
-1616 PTKSFDKTIGT
+1616 
-1627 INIVIKE
+1627 

>member
-371 TVTAV
+371 NVTAV

-392 EKIEISGGTITVI
+392 EKIEISGGTITAI
-405 GGSQYSYSGAAIGS
+405 GGSQYNYSGAAIGS
-419 GHNSWNASEG
+419 GHNSWNASKG
-429 GEKLSCGEILITNG
+429 GEKLSCGEIIISNG
-443 TIHAEGNIGYGT
+443 IIHAEGNIGYGT

-478 RGEIAPR
+478 RGEIVPR
-485 KAGSTYGYYKTEF
+485 KAGSTYKYYQTRF
-498 QIYDTRLGTETK
+498 QIYDTRFGTETA
-510 EHSAI
+510 EHSAV
-515 VQVGEQAYS
+515 VQLGNQMFS
-524 CKLQINEAY
+524 CKLSISEAY
-533 TGKLIFGMLDTK
+533 TGTISLGVVDTQ
-545 GLLKQGTAI
+545 GVLKQDI
-554 KVIDTV
+554 NVNIIDMNANRNWQSTV
-560 TNLFWESSL
+560 
-569 SFTEEGDHTVSIGKP
+569 SFTEEGEQTVSIGKP

-629 QPETGKPETGTLRA
+629 QTETGKPETGMLHA

-675 DSNGTTIIAYR
+675 DSNGTTILAYR

-717 DAEGNARYY
+717 DAEGKARYY

-738 TSAVTDHQVRIY
+738 TSDVTDHQVRIY

-814 PSQDLLRNCHL
+814 PNQDLLRNCHL

-883 AEIKIRGGVIL
+883 AEIKIR
-894 ASTNGDGT
+894 
-902 AIGPQRCSDDFQ
+902 
-914 KDGSASVEIS
+914 

-1017 TGVEG
+1017 TDVKG

-1099 YTCSGKEASVED
+1099 YYYTCSDKEASVED
-1111 LIQRGTKITLN
+1111 LIQRGTQITLN

-1181 VWFGKYVNTDHPE
+1181 VWFGKHVNTDPE

-1215 DGEGYTG
+1215 NGKGYTG

-1234 SISQSVNNK
+1234 SISQSVNNE

-1262 LQNLGIENA
+1262 LRNLGIENA
-1271 EIKTSGLCTYG
+1271 EIKTSDLCTYG

-1304 FEKVTYAGGVIGY
+1304 FENVTYAGGVIGY

-1329 LYTTYEKLI
+1329 LYTTYKKLI

-1348 PSFFVAKTEGDVKQ
+1348 PSFFVAETEGDVKR
-1362 QGTGKTLEQFK
+1362 QGSTGKTLEQFK

-1480 AGAYEVWISLSDG
+1480 AGTYEVWISLSDG

-1513 VSVSITWGSLEFEYQ
+1513 VSVGITWGSLEFEYQ

-1594 YTLSVPADN
+1594 NTLSVPADN

>member
-75 EAEEPVAAEAPAEET
+75 EAEAPAEET

-249 NSPAS
+249 NSSAS

-371 TVTAV
+371 NVTAV

-392 EKIEISGGTITVI
+392 EKIEISGGTITAI

-419 GHNSWNASEG
+419 GHNSWNASED

-498 QIYDTRLGTETK
+498 QIYDTRLGTETE

-584 FYPVNLCFMDSS
+584 FYPVNLCFMDSA

-629 QPETGKPETGTLRA
+629 QTETGKPETGMLHA

-694 DIDLSKGDITFG
+694 DIDLSKGDIIFG

-717 DAEGNARYY
+717 DAEGKARYY

-860 LTVQASSA
+860 LTVQARSA
-868 YKTKP
+868 YETKP

-902 AIGPQRCSDDFQ
+902 AIGPQRCSDDSQ
-914 KDGSASVEIS
+914 TDGSASVEIS

-1099 YTCSGKEASVED
+1099 YTCSDKEASVED
-1111 LIQRGTKITLN
+1111 LIQRGTQITLN

-1234 SISQSVNNK
+1234 SISQSVNNEQ
-1243 RIYNY
+1243 IYNH

-1271 EIKTSGLCTYG
+1271 EIKTSDFCTYG

-1304 FEKVTYAGGVIGY
+1304 FENVTYAGGVIGY

-1480 AGAYEVWISLSDG
+1480 AGTYEVWISLSDG

-1594 YTLSVPADN
+1594 DTLSVPADN

>member
-249 NSPAS
+249 TSPAS

-317 DGRSNQSVG
+317 DGKSNQSVG

-385 GGSNGRT
+385 GGANGRT
-392 EKIEISGGTITVI
+392 EKIEISSGTITVI

-419 GHNSWNASEG
+419 GHNSWNASKG

-498 QIYDTRLGTETK
+498 QIYDTRLGTETE

-584 FYPVNLCFMDSS
+584 FYPVNLCFMDSA

-629 QPETGKPETGTLRA
+629 QTETGKPETGMLHA

-675 DSNGTTIIAYR
+675 DSNGTTILAYR

-717 DAEGNARYY
+717 DAEGKARYY

-814 PSQDLLRNCHL
+814 PNQDLLRNCHL

-883 AEIKIRGGVIL
+883 AEIKIR
-894 ASTNGDGT
+894 
-902 AIGPQRCSDDFQ
+902 
-914 KDGSASVEIS
+914 

-1017 TGVEG
+1017 TDVKG

-1099 YTCSGKEASVED
+1099 YTCSDKEASVED
-1111 LIQRGTKITLN
+1111 LIQRGTQITLN

-1181 VWFGKYVNTDHPE
+1181 VWFGKHVNTDPE

-1215 DGEGYTG
+1215 NGKGYTG

-1234 SISQSVNNK
+1234 SISQSVNNE

-1271 EIKTSGLCTYG
+1271 EIKTSDLCTYG

-1304 FEKVTYAGGVIGY
+1304 FENVTYAGGVIGY

-1329 LYTTYEKLI
+1329 LYTTYKKLI

-1348 PSFFVAKTEGDVKQ
+1348 PSFFVAETEGDVKW

-1480 AGAYEVWISLSDG
+1480 AGTYEVWISLSDG

-1594 YTLSVPADN
+1594 DTLSVPADN

>member
-249 NSPAS
+249 NSSAS

-419 GHNSWNASEG
+419 GHNSWNASFG

-498 QIYDTRLGTETK
+498 QIYDTRLGTETE

-584 FYPVNLCFMDSS
+584 FYPVNLCFMDSA

-629 QPETGKPETGTLRA
+629 QTETGKPETGMLHA

-675 DSNGTTIIAYR
+675 DSNGTTILAYR

-914 KDGSASVEIS
+914 TDGSASVEIS

-1017 TGVEG
+1017 TDVEG

-1099 YTCSGKEASVED
+1099 YTCSDKEASVED
-1111 LIQRGTKITLN
+1111 LIQRGTQITLN

-1181 VWFGKYVNTDHPE
+1181 VWFGKYVNTNPE

-1215 DGEGYTG
+1215 NGEGYTG

-1243 RIYNY
+1243 RINNH

-1271 EIKTSGLCTYG
+1271 EIKTSDLCTYG

-1304 FEKVTYAGGVIGY
+1304 FKNVTYAGGVIGY
-1317 LFEMNKDQDCSH
+1317 LFEMNKAQDCSH

-1348 PSFFVAKTEGDVKQ
+1348 PSFFVAETEGDIKR

-1480 AGAYEVWISLSDG
+1480 AGTYEVWISLSDG

>member
-249 NSPAS
+249 NNPAS

-371 TVTAV
+371 NVTAV

-429 GEKLSCGEILITNG
+429 GEKLSCGEIIISDG
-443 TIHAEGNIGYGT
+443 IIHAEGNIGYGT

-478 RGEIAPR
+478 RGEIVPR
-485 KAGSTYGYYKTEF
+485 KAGSTYKYYQTRF
-498 QIYDTRLGTETK
+498 QIYDTRFGTETA
-510 EHSAI
+510 EHSAV
-515 VQVGEQAYS
+515 VQLGNQIFS
-524 CKLQINEAY
+524 CKLSISEAY
-533 TGKLIFGMLDTK
+533 TGTISLGVVDTQ
-545 GLLKQGTAI
+545 GVLKQD
-554 KVIDTV
+554 IDVNIVDMNANRNWQSTV
-560 TNLFWESSL
+560 
-569 SFTEEGDHTVSIGKP
+569 SFTEEGEQTVSIGKP

-629 QPETGKPETGTLRA
+629 QTETGKPETGMLHA

-675 DSNGTTIIAYR
+675 DSNGTTILAYR

-726 ENQPWDLTYTIT
+726 ENQPWDLIYTIT

-883 AEIKIRGGVIL
+883 AEIKIRGG
-894 ASTNGDGT
+894 
-902 AIGPQRCSDDFQ
+902 
-914 KDGSASVEIS
+914 
-924 GGEVTVEN
+924 EVTVEN

-1017 TGVEG
+1017 TDVEG

-1099 YTCSGKEASVED
+1099 YTCSDKEASVED
-1111 LIQRGTKITLN
+1111 LIQR
-1122 GKNGAAKLENLT
+1122 
-1134 PGETYTISAAYVVN
+1134 
-1148 GKHGGVRSYTFRC
+1148 
-1161 ESAEP
+1161 
-1166 PLVNGVYEISTAEQM
+1166 
-1181 VWFGKYVNTDHPE
+1181 
-1194 AKGKLMADIDLSGIT
+1194 
-1209 WEPMCP
+1209 
-1215 DGEGYTG
+1215 
-1222 VFDGNGHVIRNL
+1222 
-1234 SISQSVNNK
+1234 
-1243 RIYNY
+1243 
-1248 RTTGFFAYLGVEAV
+1248 
-1262 LQNLGIENA
+1262 
-1271 EIKTSGLCTYG
+1271 
-1282 GVLVGVAAYAKM
+1282 
-1294 QNCYSSGTIV
+1294 
-1304 FEKVTYAGGVIGY
+1304 
-1317 LFEMNKDQDCSH
+1317 
-1329 LYTTYEKLI
+1329 
-1338 GSNGSSKNIS
+1338 
-1348 PSFFVAKTEGDVKQ
+1348 
-1362 QGTGKTLEQFK
+1362 
-1373 SGEVTWLLNDQKS
+1373 
-1386 DDSVVWRQTL
+1386 
-1396 ATNAFPGF
+1396 
-1404 HGRIVYTN
+1404 
-1412 EAGTYQN
+1412 
-1419 DTFETPT
+1419 
-1426 AELFTFVP
+1426 
-1434 PENLEQNGEKKE
+1434 
-1446 ASVYL
+1446 
-1451 NSGITGM
+1451 
-1458 GTFTVRYKKSDETS
+1458 
-1472 YLASAPTE
+1472 
-1480 AGAYEVWISLSDG
+1480 
-1493 TRYNGGELQMGTFTI
+1493 
-1508 TEPEI
+1508 
-1513 VSVSITWGSLEFEYQ
+1513 
-1528 DSKWNP
+1528 
-1534 ETCKYTESGW
+1534 
-1544 TTTQENDASI
+1544 
-1554 TVTNNGNVDVDVEYR
+1554 
-1569 FTAAEDLTEVKN
+1569 
-1581 LQGIF
+1581 
-1586 VDEEDQPM
+1586 
-1594 YTLSVPADN
+1594 
-1603 VPRKTELRLESDK
+1603 
-1616 PTKSFDKTIGT
+1616 
-1627 INIVIKE
+1627 

>member
-371 TVTAV
+371 NVTAV

-392 EKIEISGGTITVI
+392 EKIEISGGTITAI
-405 GGSQYSYSGAAIGS
+405 GGSQYNYSGAAIGS

-429 GEKLSCGEILITNG
+429 GEKLSCGEIIISNG
-443 TIHAEGNIGYGT
+443 IIHAEGNIGYGT

-478 RGEIAPR
+478 RGEIVPR
-485 KAGSTYGYYKTEF
+485 KAGSTYKYYQTRF
-498 QIYDTRLGTETK
+498 QIYDTRFGTETA
-510 EHSAI
+510 EHSAV
-515 VQVGEQAYS
+515 VQLGNQMFS
-524 CKLQINEAY
+524 CKLSISEAY
-533 TGKLIFGMLDTK
+533 TGTISLGVVDTQ
-545 GLLKQGTAI
+545 GVLKQD
-554 KVIDTV
+554 IDVNIVDMNANRNWQSTV
-560 TNLFWESSL
+560 
-569 SFTEEGDHTVSIGKP
+569 SFTEEGEQTVSIGKP
-584 FYPVNLCFMDSS
+584 FYPVNLCFMDSA

-883 AEIKIRGGVIL
+883 AEIKIRGG
-894 ASTNGDGT
+894 
-902 AIGPQRCSDDFQ
+902 
-914 KDGSASVEIS
+914 
-924 GGEVTVEN
+924 EVTVEN

-1017 TGVEG
+1017 TDVEG
-1022 FQGYQFQNMKTD
+1022 LQGYQFQNMKTD

-1099 YTCSGKEASVED
+1099 YTCSDKEASVED
-1111 LIQRGTKITLN
+1111 LIQRGTQITLN

-1181 VWFGKYVNTDHPE
+1181 VWFGKYVNTNPE

-1215 DGEGYTG
+1215 DGDGYTG

-1234 SISQSVNNK
+1234 SISQSVNNEW
-1243 RIYNY
+1243 IYNY
-1248 RTTGFFAYLGVEAV
+1248 RTTGFFAYLGAEAV

-1271 EIKTSGLCTYG
+1271 EIKTSDLYTYG

-1304 FEKVTYAGGVIGY
+1304 FKNVTYAGGVIGY

-1348 PSFFVAKTEGDVKQ
+1348 PSFFVAETEGDVKR

-1480 AGAYEVWISLSDG
+1480 AGTYEVWISLSDG

>member
-371 TVTAV
+371 NVTAV

-392 EKIEISGGTITVI
+392 EKIEISGGTITAI
-405 GGSQYSYSGAAIGS
+405 GGSQYNYSGAAIGS
-419 GHNSWNASEG
+419 GHNSWNASKG
-429 GEKLSCGEILITNG
+429 GEKLSCGEIIISNG
-443 TIHAEGNIGYGT
+443 IIHAEGNIGYGT

-478 RGEIAPR
+478 RGEIVPR
-485 KAGSTYGYYKTEF
+485 KAGSTYKYYQTRF
-498 QIYDTRLGTETK
+498 QIYDTRFGTETA
-510 EHSAI
+510 EHSAV
-515 VQVGEQAYS
+515 VQLGNQMFS
-524 CKLQINEAY
+524 CKLSISEAY
-533 TGKLIFGMLDTK
+533 TGTISLGVVDTQ
-545 GLLKQGTAI
+545 GVLKQDI
-554 KVIDTV
+554 NVNIIDMNANRNWQSTV
-560 TNLFWESSL
+560 
-569 SFTEEGDHTVSIGKP
+569 SFTEEGEQTVSIGKP

-629 QPETGKPETGTLRA
+629 QTETGKPETGMLHA

-675 DSNGTTIIAYR
+675 DSNGTTILAYR

-717 DAEGNARYY
+717 DAEGKARYY

-738 TSAVTDHQVRIY
+738 TSDVTDHQVRIY

-814 PSQDLLRNCHL
+814 PNQDLLRNCHL

-883 AEIKIRGGVIL
+883 AEIKIRGG
-894 ASTNGDGT
+894 
-902 AIGPQRCSDDFQ
+902 
-914 KDGSASVEIS
+914 
-924 GGEVTVEN
+924 EVTVEN

-959 QGAIDADTLVIAGG
+959 QGAIDADTLVIAGR

-1017 TGVEG
+1017 TDVKG

-1099 YTCSGKEASVED
+1099 YYYTCSDKEASVED
-1111 LIQRGTKITLN
+1111 LIQRGTQITLN

-1181 VWFGKYVNTDHPE
+1181 VWFGKHVNTDPE

-1215 DGEGYTG
+1215 NGKGYTG

-1234 SISQSVNNK
+1234 SISQSVNNE

-1262 LQNLGIENA
+1262 LRNLGIENA
-1271 EIKTSGLCTYG
+1271 EIKTSDLCTYG

-1304 FEKVTYAGGVIGY
+1304 FENVTYAGGVIGY

-1329 LYTTYEKLI
+1329 LYTTYKKLI

-1348 PSFFVAKTEGDVKQ
+1348 PSFFVAETEGDVKR
-1362 QGTGKTLEQFK
+1362 QGSTGKTLEQFK

-1480 AGAYEVWISLSDG
+1480 AGTYEVWISLSDG

-1513 VSVSITWGSLEFEYQ
+1513 VSVGITWGSLEFEYQ

-1594 YTLSVPADN
+1594 NTLSVPADN

>member
-191 HDLNNTKLTINSEN
+191 HDLNNTKFTINSEN

-249 NSPAS
+249 NSSAS

-332 GTVKATGNNSYSYG
+332 GTVKATGNNSYSHG

-419 GHNSWNASEG
+419 GHNSWNASVG

-478 RGEIAPR
+478 RGEIVPR
-485 KAGSTYGYYKTEF
+485 KAGSTYKYYQTRF
-498 QIYDTRLGTETK
+498 QIYDTRFGTETA
-510 EHSAI
+510 EHSAV
-515 VQVGEQAYS
+515 VQLGNQMFS
-524 CKLQINEAY
+524 CKLSISEAY
-533 TGKLIFGMLDTK
+533 TGTISLGVVDTQ
-545 GLLKQGTAI
+545 GVLKQD
-554 KVIDTV
+554 IDVNIVDMNANRNWQSTV
-560 TNLFWESSL
+560 
-569 SFTEEGDHTVSIGKP
+569 SFTEEGEQTVSIGKP

-675 DSNGTTIIAYR
+675 DSNGTTILAYR

-1017 TGVEG
+1017 TDVEG
-1022 FQGYQFQNMKTD
+1022 LQGYQFQNMKTD

-1093 KGGTIY
+1093 KGGIIY
-1099 YTCSGKEASVED
+1099 YTCSDKEASVED
-1111 LIQRGTKITLN
+1111 LIQRGTQITLN

-1181 VWFGKYVNTDHPE
+1181 VWFGKYVNTDPE

-1215 DGEGYTG
+1215 NGEGYTG

-1271 EIKTSGLCTYG
+1271 EIKTSDLCTYG

-1304 FEKVTYAGGVIGY
+1304 FKNVTYAGGVIGY

-1348 PSFFVAKTEGDVKQ
+1348 PSFFVTETERDVKW

-1458 GTFTVRYKKSDETS
+1458 GTFTVRYKKSGGTT

-1480 AGAYEVWISLSDG
+1480 VGAYEVWISLSDG
-1493 TRYNGGELQMGTFTI
+1493 TRYNGGELQIGTFTI

-1513 VSVSITWGSLEFEYQ
+1513 VSVGITWGSLEFKYQ
-1528 DSKWNP
+1528 DGKWDP

-1544 TTTQENDASI
+1544 TTEQEDDASI
-1554 TVTNNGNVDVDVEYR
+1554 TVTNSGNVAVDVEYR
-1569 FTAAEDLTEVKN
+1569 FTTAEDLTEVEH
-1581 LQGIF
+1581 LQGSF
-1586 VDEEDQPM
+1586 VDENEKPLD
-1594 YTLSVPADN
+1594 TLSVPADN
-1603 VPRKTELRLESDK
+1603 MPRKTELRLESDK

-1627 INIVIKE
+1627 ITIVIKE